1 MRSPRERS
9 TSLSASK
16 KAVYAWVHVET
27 SKLETGDRVEYTQDQ
42 RTRVRKIQSVHH
54 DGARGIST
62 LLFLDG
68 GEDTFDALR
77 YIRTWRPVT
86 IGMPCTVRVGSDLY
100 AGKVE
105 HVTPAGQKIVAR
117 GESFFKKA
125 DGSYQR
131 RSKRLILGYAED
143 YMDPHF

>member
-9 TSLSASK
+9 TSLSGSK
-16 KAVYAWVHVET
+16 EPPRAWVWVLPHELA
-27 SKLETGDRVEYTQDQ
+27 KGDRVKYWNCSKEHVQTLTSTEVVLWGVQLRFVSGDTHVV
-42 RTRVRKIQSVHH
+42 RSDERVQ
-54 DGARGIST
+54 A
-62 LLFLDG
+62 
-68 GEDTFDALR
+68 
-77 YIRTWRPVT
+77 WRPVT
-86 IGMPCTVRVGSDLY
+86 VDMPCTVRVGSDLY

-125 DGSYQR
+125 NGSYQR
-131 RSKRLILGYAED
+131 RSKRLVLGYAED